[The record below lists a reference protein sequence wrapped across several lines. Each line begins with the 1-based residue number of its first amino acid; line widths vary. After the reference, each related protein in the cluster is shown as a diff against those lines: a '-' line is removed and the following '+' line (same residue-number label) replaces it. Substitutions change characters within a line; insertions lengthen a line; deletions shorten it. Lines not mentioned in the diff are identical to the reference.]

1 MPPPG
6 TNSQAEAAANSL
18 PLFRPEA
25 MAAQESLHGE
35 ILLIRPL
42 SVALLV
48 WMGIGLGVALLASLF
63 FARIPNAAPIT
74 GVLFP
79 AGAASSASQLEAG
92 LDVPSSLAPF
102 VKVGT
107 SLVIR
112 CPGCNHP
119 GQKLTANV
127 IRIENSGSQ
136 TLRATVAF
144 PPEIARSMRSDSPAN
159 AAVEAEIPTGRTS
172 LIHWLLKPSSQ

>member
-6 TNSQAEAAANSL
+6 MNSQAEAAANSL

-25 MAAQESLHGE
+25 MAAHESLHGE

-42 SVALLV
+42 SLAFLTWL
-48 WMGIGLGVALLASLF
+48 GIGLGAALLALLF
-63 FARIPNAAPIT
+63 LARIQDAAPVT
-74 GVLFP
+74 AVLLP
-79 AGAASSASQLEAG
+79 GTATPASQVEAS
-92 LDVPSSLAPF
+92 LDVPLSLAPF

-112 CPGCNHP
+112 CPGCNDL
-119 GQKLTANV
+119 GQRLTANV

-136 TLRATVAF
+136 TFRATIAL
-144 PPEIARSMRSDSPAN
+144 PPEIARSLGSDSAGR
-159 AAVEAEIPTGRTS
+159 AAIEAEIPTGRTS
-172 LIHWLLKPSSQ
+172 LIHWLLKPSSR